1 MSEGTIF
8 MSGDP
13 DCTKCGGR
21 GVIRVDDEGSL
32 TPTVEPCQ
40 CVIVRRVMDNVNR
53 GWKGLLDAPRIDDSP
68 LLQPAEENNNLW
80 VTGNTATFRSH
91 LRHVALRMGPK
102 WGFKVVTDADL
113 MIAWLASA
121 KLEGLSI
128 LDPEVAAAAA
138 PVSATKASLPDLVK
152 PPDVLIVVLGVKA
165 ARNAAMPEVLYEAL
179 NLRVHDQKPV
189 WIIDQPH
196 QRLALGHRAF
206 DQELSHLL
214 DGFPYFQLEELAATG
229 GTFSSPEAITREPS
243 TSSKKGRNRI
253 GLSQG
258 HGNTSTSSVEAA
270 QPKKKS
276 MSRFSTNKRGGK
288 R

>member
-13 DCTKCGGR
+13 DCPTCGGR
-21 GVIRVDDEGSL
+21 GVVRVDDGDAL
-32 TPTVEPCQ
+32 APTVEACH
-40 CVIVRRVMDNVNR
+40 CVIVREVMKNVDR
-53 GWKGLLDAPRIDDSP
+53 GWKGLLDAPRIDESP
-68 LLQPAEENNNLW
+68 LLEPAEEDSNLW
-80 VTGNTATFRSH
+80 ITGNTSTFRAH

-121 KLEGLSI
+121 KLEGMKI
-128 LDPEVAAAAA
+128 LDPEVAAHAA
-138 PVSATKASLPDLVK
+138 PVSSTKASLPDLVK
-152 PPDVLIVVLGVKA
+152 PPDVLIIVLGVKA

-179 NLRVHDQKPV
+179 NHRLHDQKTV

-206 DQELSHLL
+206 DKELAHLL
-214 DGFPYFQLEELAATG
+214 DGFPYFMLDELGGSGGQFTPPEALAQAATPAKG
-229 GTFSSPEAITREPS
+229 
-243 TSSKKGRNRI
+243 GRNRI

-270 QPKKKS
+270 EPKKKS
-276 MSRFSTNKRGGK
+276 MNRFPNKRGGK